1 VGTKIGEM
9 FNLYV
14 AAQEQVIGVVLTQE
28 SNGKE
33 FIVAYVSRRLLGA
46 EARYAIIEKL
56 CLSLYYACYKFRHY
70 LLSSTCMVVCQ
81 HDIFKYML
89 HKSILSRRIGKLA
102 YSLVEYELSY
112 APLRA
117 MKGQVVVD
125 FIVDHAIEGETCLV
139 EVCPWELHFDG
150 SVCGKRQGIGCIITS
165 PNGGVFYLSARLE
178 FSCTNNQAEYEA
190 LLYGLEDFWIW
201 G

>member
-1 VGTKIGEM
+1 
-9 FNLYV
+9 
-14 AAQEQVIGVVLTQE
+14 VIGVVLTQE

-56 CLSLYYACYKFRHY
+56 CLSLYYACNKFRHY
-70 LLSSTCMVVCQ
+70 LLSSACMVVCQ

-89 HKSILSRRIGKLA
+89 HKSILSGRKGKLA

-117 MKGQVVVD
+117 WGKGLVASSRLLMVGF
-125 FIVDHAIEGETCLV
+125 FI
-139 EVCPWELHFDG
+139 
-150 SVCGKRQGIGCIITS
+150 S
-165 PNGGVFYLSARLE
+165 PQDWNFLAQTTRLNMRR
-178 FSCTNNQAEYEA
+178 CYT
-190 LLYGLEDFWIW
+190 I
-201 G
+201 